1 MSRDEIGKNIIFIAA
16 GEFRGRSLSLFVRYV
31 MARFEQ
37 ERDLLAYKVYVS
49 DTLRF
54 ISLNTAANPY
64 AKKPVAAGERFF
76 ERWQKM
82 RKPPEPQKSAEE
94 IISNLTEK
102 TGLVVI

>member
-1 MSRDEIGKNIIFIAA
+1 MSRDEIGKNVIFIAE
-16 GEFRGRSLSLFVRYV
+16 GEFCGRSISQFVRYV
-31 MARFEQ
+31 SARYKQ
-37 ERDLLAYKVYVS
+37 EIDLFAYKVYVS

-76 ERWQKM
+76 ERWEKM